1 MPQNSRA
8 CGIGRTSDLESP
20 SLTTFSRSS
29 TDRQHSPAG
38 RLPGRR
44 LHEWRLHDGE
54 ARLSSAHID
63 RDLVADGDRGV
74 KERQSDVL
82 LQGWREGATRYLP
95 HDDPGEDN
103 VRDSMHLHVR
113 ARDAAIKAEQ
123 SAKLTTRVVDSD

>member
-1 MPQNSRA
+1 MDAVSTL
-8 CGIGRTSDLESP
+8 TSFGADVNE
-20 SLTTFSRSS
+20 
-29 TDRQHSPAG
+29 
-38 RLPGRR
+38 
-44 LHEWRLHDGE
+44 EY
-54 ARLSSAHID
+54 
-63 RDLVADGDRGV
+63 LVADGDRGV